1 MAKPTSIDIAARN
14 PLAFVSDC
22 VVRRKIPKKRARRL
36 KMNPVTEV

>member
-14 PLAFVSDC
+14 PLAFVSDR
-22 VVRRKIPKKRARRL
+22 VVRREISGKRARKL